1 MPRSCCRLAGE
12 ATAAF
17 LQLFNLEPSVPLFG
31 SELVAALDS
40 LAAFHREDAD
50 TLNML
55 ARVSSG
61 GGIRHTISG
70 EHSVEAVLERQAR
83 RQEVE
88 RTVVGHIE
96 QGRAVCLTLLDAAKQ
111 YIMTEMTQLRG
122 RRIHGATLRNA
133 EHSRQEALRDGTAP
147 RTESSVSLVVL
158 PGVPLTESAA
168 EEGGEYPGS
177 YADAGY
183 TMEELREMLSGGDG
197 DISQTAEGS
206 RLSVQLLEEREKQVR
221 DTTSGHRRR
230 PFCWYP
236 ENQFSVSVQ

>member
-1 MPRSCCRLAGE
+1 M
-12 ATAAF
+12 
-17 LQLFNLEPSVPLFG
+17 QLFNLEPSVPLFG

-55 ARVSSG
+55 ARVNSG
-61 GGIRHTISG
+61 GIHHTASG

-88 RTVVGHIE
+88 GIVIGHIE

-111 YIMTEMTQLRG
+111 YIMAEMTQLRG
-122 RRIHGATLRNA
+122 RRIHGAAVRNA
-133 EHSRQEALRDGTAP
+133 EHSRQEALRDGTVP
-147 RTESSVSLVVL
+147 RTDSSLNLADS
-158 PGVPLTESAA
+158 PSVPRTGSATGN
-168 EEGGEYPGS
+168 GGEYPGS

-183 TMEELREMLSGGDG
+183 TMEEIREMLSGGDG

-221 DTTSGHRRR
+221 QTTTS
-230 PFCWYP
+230 PSQTSFLV
-236 ENQFSVSVQ
+236 VSRERVPLL